1 MSRVA
6 KTVVAKLA
14 LKRPQSTRKP
24 ARKMDGKQHQASKTA
39 VHRYLRQ

>member
-6 KTVVAKLA
+6 KTVVAKPV
-14 LKRPQSTRKP
+14 LKRPQSTRKL
-24 ARKMDGKQHQASKTA
+24 ARKMNGRQHPASKTA